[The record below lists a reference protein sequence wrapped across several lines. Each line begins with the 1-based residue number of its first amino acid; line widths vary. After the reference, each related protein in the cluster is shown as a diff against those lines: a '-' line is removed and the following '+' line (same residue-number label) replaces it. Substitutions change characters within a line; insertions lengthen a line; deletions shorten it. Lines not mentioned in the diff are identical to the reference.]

1 MSKTTIRS
9 AVIRVVE
16 IGVTRLR
23 RGEGDDE
30 AVVVADE
37 ASNGRP
43 DELLGVDLLPT
54 LPRHQDDI
62 ADRGNSTRLCLPLR
76 RHPKADG
83 VQVGGTHGSDR
94 VSPEG

>member
-1 MSKTTIRS
+1 MLSTAHFAGRGSCHQTVPGEVFFVSTIAQFLGQMSKTTIRS

-30 AVVVADE
+30 AAVVADE
-37 ASNGRP
+37 ASNGQP

-62 ADRGNSTRLCLPLR
+62 AD
-76 RHPKADG
+76 
-83 VQVGGTHGSDR
+83 
-94 VSPEG
+94 